1 MCALKIKHW
10 KQSHQ
15 KEKQK
20 IDCWELLET
29 IQDYGEWWTIELV
42 FLHFEQNI
50 RCRISFLLVTPVVV
64 VVGGGE

>member
-20 IDCWELLET
+20 IDCWALLEI
-29 IQDYGEWWTIELV
+29 IQDYGEWWTIDLG
-42 FLHFEQNI
+42 FFTL
-50 RCRISFLLVTPVVV
+50 RTKYTYVVV
-64 VVGGGE
+64 FHFSYYVSHTLR